1 ENVAEEGHISRED
14 QDAFAF
20 RSQQRTA
27 EAMRMDRLAEE
38 IVPVT
43 VPGKKGDPQVVSQDE
58 HPRPDTTREALAK
71 LKPIVK
77 PNGTVTAGNASGV
90 NDGAGALLVASEQA
104 VRTHRLKPIARVVA
118 STVVGVAPRI
128 MGFAPAP
135 AVKK

>member
-1 ENVAEEGHISRED
+1 MKAKYGIDSRRETAENVAEEGHISRED

-27 EAMRMDRLAEE
+27 EAMRMGRLAEE

-58 HPRPDTTREALAK
+58 QPRPDTTLEALAK

-77 PNGTVTAGNASGV
+77 PNGTVTAGKTPHIKHRPHAPLLSSG
-90 NDGAGALLVASEQA
+90 
-104 VRTHRLKPIARVVA
+104 
-118 STVVGVAPRI
+118 
-128 MGFAPAP
+128 
-135 AVKK
+135 